1 MVSTFR
7 PIVQYSAEKCSGT
20 VKKKKTIW
28 CFYFLQS
35 KLCVHENIP
44 NHNRLLIVAESWSF
58 PQTSYFFPRSIFV
71 VTKIDFCKLLVGQT
85 LSFDETRS

>member
-35 KLCVHENIP
+35 NIP
-44 NHNRLLIVAESWSF
+44 KHNRLLIVAETWSF
-58 PQTSYFFPRSIFV
+58 PQTLCVFSSVIVNRSIFLA
-71 VTKIDFCKLLVGQT
+71 TKIDYCKLLVGQT
-85 LSFDETRS
+85 PSFEETRS

>member
-1 MVSTFR
+1 MVSTFS

-35 KLCVHENIP
+35 NIP
-44 NHNRLLIVAESWSF
+44 KHNRLLIVAESWSF